1 MATLQQIT
9 VEQIARAYQAG
20 KINLDESSAHIS
32 AFDALEVFKEIVELL
47 DAKQKSE
54 LFYDYLVTGSDSQI
68 DSLLRSAGAISSH
81 IIRLAMLEYVQDQVT
96 EAFDALWDLRDEIE
110 QGRHV
115 DAQITEAREQ
125 SL

>member
-1 MATLQQIT
+1 MKTLQQIT
-9 VEQIARAYQAG
+9 AEQIAKSYQAG

-54 LFYDYLVTGSDSQI
+54 LFYDYLVTGNDSQI

-81 IIRLAMLEYVQDQVT
+81 IIRLAMLEYVQVQVT
-96 EAFDALWDLRDEIE
+96 EAFAALWDLRDEIE
-110 QGRHV
+110 QGRNV
-115 DAQITEAREQ
+115 DQMITEAREG
-125 SL
+125 